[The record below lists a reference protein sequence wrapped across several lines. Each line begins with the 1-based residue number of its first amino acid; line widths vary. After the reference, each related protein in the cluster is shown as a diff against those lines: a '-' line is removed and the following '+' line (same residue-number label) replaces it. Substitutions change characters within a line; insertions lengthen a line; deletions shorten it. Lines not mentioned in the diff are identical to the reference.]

1 MKMKDVVFVRGSSDS
16 NDWRLKP
23 PADDNASVVP
33 ASGIPADMP
42 AIYTEVVIAEALKAD
57 PFSLQSVENF
67 LTGAETI
74 TAGITDTNH
83 ANDAATVDDADQLA
97 VFPHDVDTYF
107 SKKAQQSLAGAL
119 ASQKV
124 QGSPT
129 ELETML
135 SDQERKER
143 RHFIA

>member
-1 MKMKDVVFVRGSSDS
+1 MKDVIFVRGSSDS

-33 ASGIPADMP
+33 ASRIPAGMP
-42 AIYTEVVIAEALKAD
+42 AVYTEVVIAEALKAD

-74 TAGITDTNH
+74 TAGITD
-83 ANDAATVDDADQLA
+83 ANNANEAATVDEDDQLA
-97 VFPHDVDTYF
+97 AFPQDVDTYF
-107 SKKAQQSLAGAL
+107 SKKAQQPLAGTL

-124 QGSPT
+124 QGPPT

-143 RHFIA
+143 RPFIA

>member
-1 MKMKDVVFVRGSSDS
+1 MKDVIFVRGSSDS
-16 NDWRLKP
+16 SDWRLKP
-23 PADDNASVVP
+23 PADDDASVVP
-33 ASGIPADMP
+33 AAGIPVDLP

-57 PFSLQSVENF
+57 SFSLQSVENF

-74 TAGITDTNH
+74 TAGITSTND
-83 ANDAATVDDADQLA
+83 ANDAATVDEDDQLA
-97 VFPHDVDTYF
+97 AFSQDIDTYL
-107 SKKAQQSLAGAL
+107 KEKAPQSLAGAL

-124 QGSPT
+124 QEPPT

-143 RHFIA
+143 RRFIA